1 MKNFIFYLLSGLW
14 WSTVHLTFTKYLF
27 TDYEIKLINREN
39 EVIEI
44 NFRMD
49 LIREELDDIIQKL
62 CTSGSQILDQNLMK
76 QLKSICR

>member
-1 MKNFIFYLLSGLW
+1 M
-14 WSTVHLTFTKYLF
+14 TVHLTFTSYLI
-27 TDYEIKLINREN
+27 TGYEIKLINREI
-39 EVIEI
+39 EVIEL

-49 LIREELDDIIQKL
+49 LIREELDNIIHKL